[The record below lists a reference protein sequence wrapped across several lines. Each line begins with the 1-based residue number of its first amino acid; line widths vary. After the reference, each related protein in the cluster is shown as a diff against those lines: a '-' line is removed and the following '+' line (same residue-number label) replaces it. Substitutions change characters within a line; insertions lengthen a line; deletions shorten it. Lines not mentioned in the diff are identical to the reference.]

1 MRGTH
6 LGLLQRDVDPTWLIN
21 FSSELKRRL
30 GEQTLT
36 DVTAEFIR
44 IVAGSEEARTKQIVG
59 GVGRPTEYIMAPAVN
74 ARPAAISCIGFGC
87 EPPVA
92 GMLRRS
98 SLRRWAGPFDWLTI
112 PPEAIRDCLV
122 DDFQMLM
129 QSSEHEPIPASQRPP
144 GMAGHLCRHTRF
156 SELYGSTMFH
166 VHDPTTP
173 HGFASLE
180 RAVLR
185 TREALRGLHAKLLIQ
200 VTEEFDNTREV
211 FAETAEFLDRT
222 ARGAV
227 LVTIATVDGKPEGP
241 FPEMELAE
249 ALGPHR
255 LLRCRLLGQTQDI
268 AYTDPMDEVVMLR
281 GALASPSL

>member
-1 MRGTH
+1 
-6 LGLLQRDVDPTWLIN
+6 
-21 FSSELKRRL
+21 
-30 GEQTLT
+30 
-36 DVTAEFIR
+36 
-44 IVAGSEEARTKQIVG
+44 
-59 GVGRPTEYIMAPAVN
+59 
-74 ARPAAISCIGFGC
+74 
-87 EPPVA
+87 
-92 GMLRRS
+92 
-98 SLRRWAGPFDWLTI
+98 
-112 PPEAIRDCLV
+112 V

-129 QSSEHEPIPASQRPP
+129 LPSEHEHIPASVRPP
-144 GMAGHLCRHTRF
+144 GTAGDLCRHTRF

-173 HGFASLE
+173 KGFAALE

-185 TREALRGLHAKLLIQ
+185 TREALRGLHTKLLIQ

-227 LVTIATVDGKPEGP
+227 LVTIATVEGKPEGP

-255 LLRCRLLGQTQDI
+255 LLRCRLIGDTQDI
-268 AYTDPMDEVVMLR
+268 AYNDPLDEVVMLR